1 MVHSPS
7 KATYTVSLYAE
18 YGLRDDLTLI
28 AYAPF
33 FQRITLNKQ
42 VGRESE
48 FVYFG
53 GDDAQGIAEVG
64 VRYAC
69 GAAVPAS
76 SVPTWLRLTH
86 RRRRV
91 QPASVAALRRSLY
104 PWPGYLGVEIAYN
117 FRHDG
122 YDDDFLLNA
131 EAGMSWR
138 RLALTLRAQML
149 ESIDSGDASVQ
160 GGAGGLYRNDRR
172 FLGFGPEVG
181 VQITPDLHLSLS
193 VMTGTRLRNAI
204 AAPSYS
210 VGLSTQR

>member
-64 VRYAC
+64 VSYAC
-69 GAAVPAS
+69 GAAC
-76 SVPTWLRLTH
+76 
-86 RRRRV
+86 RRRQCR
-91 QPASVAALRRSLY
+91 
-104 PWPGYLGVEIAYN
+104 LGSGLPIG
-117 FRHDG
+117 DG
-122 YDDDFLLNA
+122 EFN
-131 EAGMSWR
+131 R
-138 RLALTLRAQML
+138 RLSLLY
-149 ESIDSGDASVQ
+149 
-160 GGAGGLYRNDRR
+160 GAPCTRGL
-172 FLGFGPEVG
+172 V
-181 VQITPDLHLSLS
+181 I
-193 VMTGTRLRNAI
+193 
-204 AAPSYS
+204 
-210 VGLSTQR
+210 

>member
-76 SVPTWLRLTH
+76 SVPTWLRLTPSATASSTGVCRCSTALPVPVAWLS
-86 RRRRV
+86 RRRDCL
-91 QPASVAALRRSLY
+91 QLP
-104 PWPGYLGVEIAYN
+104 P
-117 FRHDG
+117 
-122 YDDDFLLNA
+122 
-131 EAGMSWR
+131 
-138 RLALTLRAQML
+138 
-149 ESIDSGDASVQ
+149 
-160 GGAGGLYRNDRR
+160 
-172 FLGFGPEVG
+172 
-181 VQITPDLHLSLS
+181 
-193 VMTGTRLRNAI
+193 
-204 AAPSYS
+204 
-210 VGLSTQR
+210 